1 MVSKTLGRIIESMIC
16 PLSSISSEIS
26 ILIDLIQSNY
36 ISVDK
41 NKNDKMN
48 PLPEKF
54 FLTSGKGLSEISIMN
69 AFDSALVD
77 SGIGECNIVPVSSIL
92 PEGAEEI
99 EPIPIEPGT
108 ITFTV
113 LSRIHA
119 TSGRISAGI
128 GYALSNKKFGI
139 VAEDNNETEEEVRV
153 GIQKKLHE
161 MARLRK
167 IKLGKIKIRT
177 ESLSIPEGKF
187 GCVLAALVYVF

>member
-1 MVSKTLGRIIESMIC
+1 
-16 PLSSISSEIS
+16 
-26 ILIDLIQSNY
+26 
-36 ISVDK
+36 
-41 NKNDKMN
+41 MN